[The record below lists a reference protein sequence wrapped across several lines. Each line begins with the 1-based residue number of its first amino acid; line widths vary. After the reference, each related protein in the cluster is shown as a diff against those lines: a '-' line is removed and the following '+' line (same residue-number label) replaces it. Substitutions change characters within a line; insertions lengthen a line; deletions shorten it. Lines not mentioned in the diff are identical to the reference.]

1 MLLILIFFWIKGTN
15 ISFCTIPT
23 QVENLF
29 PMSWKFEFQSGSW
42 KTFDIGHNIV
52 MDSIKKVIL
61 IVSIIRIQRK
71 VSVIQSIS
79 LPSKWLQRTINAM
92 QVLFLIFHRDTTT
105 MCYSE
110 AWRGKEWIKKG
121 YNSWVIIIK

>member
-1 MLLILIFFWIKGTN
+1 
-15 ISFCTIPT
+15 
-23 QVENLF
+23 
-29 PMSWKFEFQSGSW
+29 
-42 KTFDIGHNIV
+42 

-121 YNSWVIIIK
+121 YNT